1 LLWNYWFRLGGD
13 EIAIFGVRMSTLHD
27 PATLPGALLYGALL
41 LVTAILAARGIRLFV
56 ARLVTHGDNVWV
68 DRTGI
73 VFFSELGQALAYLRA
88 LAVYAYVV
96 PPLHH
101 LGTAL
106 LAGVSVASVVL
117 GVAAQ
122 STLGNLIAGFA
133 LLLYRPIRVGDRV
146 QVTSPSG
153 PVVGTI
159 EALNLG
165 YTFIRA
171 ADGARLIVPNSTMA
185 SQVTVNL
192 NEVPLA

>member
-1 LLWNYWFRLGGD
+1 
-13 EIAIFGVRMSTLHD
+13 MTTLHD

-41 LVTAILAARGIRLFV
+41 LVAATLGARGIRLFV
-56 ARLVTHGDNVWV
+56 ARLVSYGDNVRV
-68 DRTGI
+68 DRTGL
-73 VFFSELGQALAYLRA
+73 VFFSELGQVLAYIGA
-88 LAVYAYVV
+88 LAVYAYIV
-96 PPLHH
+96 PPLRH
-101 LGTAL
+101 LGTVL

-117 GVAAQ
+117 GLAAQ

-146 QVTSPSG
+146 QVTSPTG

-185 SQVTVNL
+185 SQVTVNV
-192 NEVPLA
+192 NEVREAESAPGNLTALQRSRR

>member
-1 LLWNYWFRLGGD
+1 
-13 EIAIFGVRMSTLHD
+13 
-27 PATLPGALLYGALL
+27 
-41 LVTAILAARGIRLFV
+41 V

-68 DRTGI
+68 DRTGT
-73 VFFSELGQALAYLRA
+73 VFFSELGQALAYLGA
-88 LAVYAYVV
+88 LAVYAYIV

-117 GVAAQ
+117 GLAAQ

-165 YTFIRA
+165 YTFIRS

-185 SQVTVNL
+185 SQVMVNL
-192 NEVPLA
+192 NEVPPA

>member
-1 LLWNYWFRLGGD
+1 MWRDIRDHIMNF
-13 EIAIFGVRMSTLHD
+13 HD
-27 PATLPGALLYGALL
+27 PASLPGALLYGALL
-41 LVTAILAARGIRLFV
+41 LVAAILGARGIRLFV
-56 ARLVTHGDNVWV
+56 ARLVTHGDNFRV
-68 DRTGI
+68 DRTGLI
-73 VFFSELGQALAYLRA
+73 FFSELGQALAYLGA
-88 LAVYAYVV
+88 LGLYAYIV

-146 QVTSPSG
+146 QVSSPSG
-153 PVVGTI
+153 PLVGTI

-165 YTFIRA
+165 YTFIRS
-171 ADGARLIVPNSTMA
+171 ADGACLIVPNSTMA
-185 SQVTVNL
+185 GQVTVNL
-192 NEVPLA
+192 NEVTQG